1 MADYGA
7 SDTSTTTL
15 GANQTPISEVYP
27 PSGSLTSAAGG
38 QLTATEGGPASTDAT
53 SKRSAPASIWIRDG
67 NNITQGAQADAAATT
82 DAGTFSLIALFK
94 RLLQGI
100 TTLTGKWSA
109 ATGTK
114 ANVVAAITSTTILA
128 SNANRKG
135 AIIYNDSTAIL
146 YLDLSGGTA
155 SATSY
160 SVQIPANGYFEV
172 PGPAIYTG
180 LVTGIWVAANGNARV
195 TEFS

>member
-1 MADYGA
+1 MAF
-7 SDTSTTTL
+7 
-15 GANQTPISEVYP
+15 
-27 PSGSLTSAAGG
+27 
-38 QLTATEGGPASTDAT
+38 TATPVDGSTPAIPMSSAVPDTTNTPLALEGGP
-53 SKRSAPASIWIRDG
+53 SKTTGG
-67 NNITQGAQADAAATT
+67 NNLVPAAVYMYDGYNVTQGAQADAAATT
-82 DAGTFSLIALFK
+82 DTGTFSLIALFK

-114 ANVVAAITSTTILA
+114 SNVVAAITSTTILA

-180 LVTGIWVAANGNARV
+180 LVTGIWAAANGNARV